1 MIKCTNT
8 IRTDGHQGSCHRA
21 LPRVKRC
28 APTHPDTHTHTHT
41 PTHSDTHG
49 AEKRLIKTEH
59 AVFKS
64 VAIDKEIKGTGRRTG
79 EPEEAGGGWRRRP
92 EEEEEEE
99 DRALFLLFK

>member
-1 MIKCTNT
+1 MGIKGRATVPS
-8 IRTDGHQGSCHRA
+8 HGSNGA
-21 LPRVKRC
+21 LP
-28 APTHPDTHTHTHT
+28 PTQTHTHTHT